1 MAIEVFELPENE
13 DVFSPSDLDTSKL
26 SHKFK
31 EVSCW
36 SAKYFSLRVHF
47 IIKYI
52 LWLENILRIISFQK
66 NAFQLQIV
74 QNLIEFQG
82 KS

>member
-31 EVSCW
+31 EVSCQ
-36 SAKYFSLRVHF
+36 SAKYFSLPVHF

-52 LWLENILRIISFQK
+52 LLLEKYIK
-66 NAFQLQIV
+66 NNRFSKECLSITDCP
-74 QNLIEFQG
+74 E
-82 KS
+82 SH